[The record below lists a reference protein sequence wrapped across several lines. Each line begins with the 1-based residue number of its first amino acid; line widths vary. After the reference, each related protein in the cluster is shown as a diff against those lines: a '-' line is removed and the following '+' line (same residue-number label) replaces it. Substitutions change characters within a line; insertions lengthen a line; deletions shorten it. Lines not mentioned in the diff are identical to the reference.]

1 VQIGNWPALLLPPLH
16 AFPHPGFVYRT
27 TNGGLDFHDIWPIG
41 PIGSVQKA
49 VSLQLKRG
57 VNILAGFVRETIK
70 ALWGPSF
77 GILGR
82 VQRVEECRV
91 RAGAFLFM
99 LAKSFNV

>member
-1 VQIGNWPALLLPPLH
+1 
-16 AFPHPGFVYRT
+16 
-27 TNGGLDFHDIWPIG
+27 
-41 PIGSVQKA
+41 
-49 VSLQLKRG
+49 